1 MSVSILIPSALRA
14 FTDRKSEIEA
24 EGATVGEALASLAKA
39 YPDLKHQ
46 IYEDD
51 TKLRGF
57 VNVFVDG
64 TNIKKLNGLDIVGFY
79 HSHPDHPAA
88 PSEYDRDHALPFY
101 HYIILRVAQGNPE
114 EMTDWRLRLSREAF
128 DAENLEIKP

>member
-24 EGATVGEALASLAKA
+24 EGTTVGEALANLAKA

-64 TNIKKLNGLDIVGFY
+64 TNIKKLNGLETPVNPGAVVTIV
-79 HSHPDHPAA
+79 PAIA
-88 PSEYDRDHALPFY
+88 GGY
-101 HYIILRVAQGNPE
+101 
-114 EMTDWRLRLSREAF
+114 
-128 DAENLEIKP
+128 

>member
-1 MSVSILIPSALRA
+1 MSVSVLIPSALRA
-14 FTDRKSEIEA
+14 FVDRRSEIEA
-24 EGATVGEALASLAKA
+24 EGATVGEALAHVAAK

-64 TNIKKLNGLDIVGFY
+64 TNIKKLNGLETPVAAGATVMIV
-79 HSHPDHPAA
+79 PAIA
-88 PSEYDRDHALPFY
+88 
-101 HYIILRVAQGNPE
+101 GGC
-114 EMTDWRLRLSREAF
+114 
-128 DAENLEIKP
+128 

>member
-14 FTDRKSEIEA
+14 FVDRKSEIEA
-24 EGATVGEALASLAKA
+24 EGATVGEALAHVAA
-39 YPDLKHQ
+39 QYPDLKHQ

-64 TNIKKLNGLDIVGFY
+64 TNIKKLNGLETPVAAGATVMIV
-79 HSHPDHPAA
+79 PAIA
-88 PSEYDRDHALPFY
+88 GGY
-101 HYIILRVAQGNPE
+101 
-114 EMTDWRLRLSREAF
+114 
-128 DAENLEIKP
+128 

>member
-64 TNIKKLNGLDIVGFY
+64 TNIKKLNSLDTPLAAGATVMIV
-79 HSHPDHPAA
+79 PAIA
-88 PSEYDRDHALPFY
+88 
-101 HYIILRVAQGNPE
+101 GGC
-114 EMTDWRLRLSREAF
+114 
-128 DAENLEIKP
+128 

>member
-1 MSVSILIPSALRA
+1 MSVSVLIPSALRA
-14 FTDRKSEIEA
+14 FVDRKSEIEA
-24 EGATVGEALASLAKA
+24 EGATVGEALANVVAQ

-64 TNIKKLNGLDIVGFY
+64 TNIKKLNGLETPVAAGATVMIV
-79 HSHPDHPAA
+79 PAIA
-88 PSEYDRDHALPFY
+88 GGY
-101 HYIILRVAQGNPE
+101 
-114 EMTDWRLRLSREAF
+114 
-128 DAENLEIKP
+128 